1 MLGVILAFSQVSV
14 VSASSRKEEL
24 KQQKAETQ
32 SQLAAQESKIDNL
45 EIKKQALTEEI
56 NKLDA
61 DLVNVIV
68 EIEGLKNEIIN
79 KEAQI
84 EVTKADLVVA
94 EQNRDEQYAAMKKR
108 IQYLYENGGEN
119 AWTKMLLQ
127 AESIASL
134 LNKAEYVQ
142 KMYDS
147 DRTSLD
153 NFKLAVQQV
162 TDLKNQLETEKAD
175 LVVMQQELTVQQ
187 ANLQVQIEQKK
198 ATSADYAS
206 QIAWAQQQAAEY
218 VQLIREQNAE
228 IRKIEEEEARKAAE
242 EAARKAAEEAAR
254 KEAARREE
262 QARKEA
268 EEAAKREEQNRQE
281 AANTQKPSSNTSSS
295 QKPSSTNKPASSQK
309 PSSTDKPA
317 SSQKPSASNKPTS
330 SQKPGAS
337 EENTGS
343 SSNASG
349 VTGQQIVNYACRFVG
364 YPYIYGGTS
373 LTNGIDCSGFVMRVY
388 EHFGYSLPRSS
399 SEQRSA
405 GRSVSYSQAQPGDI
419 ICYYGHVAIYM
430 GGGAIVHASNEK
442 DGIKISSNA
451 AYREIVSVRRIL

>member
-295 QKPSSTNKPASSQK
+295 QKPSST
-309 PSSTDKPA
+309 DKPA

-364 YPYIYGGTS
+364 NPYVYGGTS

-399 SEQRSA
+399 AAQRSA

-442 DGIKISSNA
+442 DGIKISPNA